1 MLNSTPQNTQLPAA
15 TPPVKLSGGQFDQ
28 DKPINPELLHQELQA
43 ALGDKLDSVDTGVP
57 IKEGFFQKQVIL
69 VRIKGDVT
77 KDDQALVEKIIKDH
91 DASKLSQ
98 RQQHEKNR
106 ADAEERLKIVDFAAL
121 RGLNGQK
128 QVDSLID
135 LLEDILKVLH
145 KEA

>member
-1 MLNSTPQNTQLPAA
+1 MLNSPTDAMQLPIP
-15 TPPVKLSGGQFDQ
+15 TPPMKLSGGQFDQ
-28 DKPINPELLHQELQA
+28 DKPINPELLHQELQT

-77 KDDQALVEKIIKDH
+77 EADQALVEKIIKDH
-91 DASKLSQ
+91 DASGLSA
-98 RQQHEKNR
+98 RQQHDKNR
-106 ADAEERLKIVDFAAL
+106 TDAAARLATVDFTAL
-121 RGLNGQK
+121 RALNGQK

-135 LLEDILKVLH
+135 LLEDLVKVLH